1 MYFVLVIKYN
11 IRFLV
16 WDYLAFVEVAQIKI
30 YSADDETTV
39 FTPNCNLNS
48 RQHITNLYDYI
59 ANFVEEKL
67 RFYSCFQLPEM
78 GPTEQRQYFTAA

>member
-1 MYFVLVIKYN
+1 MQHLLKSHKSGF
-11 IRFLV
+11 
-16 WDYLAFVEVAQIKI
+16 

-39 FTPNCNLNS
+39 FAPNYNLNS
-48 RQHITNLYDYI
+48 RQHVTNLYDYI

-67 RFYSCFQLPEM
+67 KFYSCFQLPEM